1 MVTNMRIVCCDD
13 DTRVIEQL
21 RDYLQLYFKKISTP
35 FPEFASF
42 SSGEELVKYNQQVDI
57 AFLDV
62 EMAGLSGIH
71 TGAELKRKNPNIIIF
86 IVTSYPDYL
95 DEAMRFHVFRYLSK
109 PIDKNRLF
117 RNMKDALLQYSTVSK
132 KIQIETKDQ
141 TDIVYMKDIVFVEA
155 RERKVFVYTQ
165 KTIYESVQKMQF
177 WSKKLPQSC
186 FFQTHRSYIVNL
198 RYVSRYDN
206 SLVNLCNNKYR
217 AYLTR
222 RKYNSFKNAYIM
234 YLESMR

>member
-1 MVTNMRIVCCDD
+1 MVTAMRIVCCDD
-13 DTRVIEQL
+13 DTRIIEQL
-21 RDYLQLYFKKISTP
+21 KEYLQLYFKKISTP

-42 SSGEELVKYNQQVDI
+42 TSGEEL
-57 AFLDV
+57 
-62 EMAGLSGIH
+62 
-71 TGAELKRKNPNIIIF
+71 LKD
-86 IVTSYPDYL
+86 SQ
-95 DEAMRFHVFRYLSK
+95 

-117 RNMKDALLQYSTVSK
+117 RNMKDALLRYSTVSK
-132 KIQIETKDQ
+132 KIQIETKNQ
-141 TDIVYMKDIVFVEA
+141 TDIVYMKDIIFVEA

-165 KTIYESVQKMQF
+165 KTIYESVQKIQF
-177 WSKKLPQSC
+177 WAEKLPQSC

-198 RYVSRYDN
+198 RFVSRYDN

-222 RKYNSFKNAYIM
+222 RKYNSFKNAYIT